1 MNACAGTEKKKQ
13 QGAGCRTSYCVDV
26 HYFLGSM
33 RRLVE
38 ARQLIREQPCYFAV
52 YWLLHSQYRGKKL
65 YFCWFCLVFFAWNI
79 AKALL
84 LSVQYKEA
92 SNQKRERTKGSDA
105 GAAGGR
111 GQ

>member
-1 MNACAGTEKKKQ
+1 MPAQEQKKKQQ

-26 HYFLGSM
+26 NYFLGSV

-52 YWLLHSQYRGKKL
+52 YWLLHSQYRVKKL
-65 YFCWFCLVFFAWNI
+65 YFFCSVLFFALNI

-84 LSVQYKEA
+84 LSVQYKAA